1 MTIKWLVF
9 DSNSESLKDA
19 PKQNNSKEQKK
30 EV

>member
-1 MTIKWLVF
+1 MTVKWLVF

-19 PKQNNSKEQKK
+19 PKQKNSKKQRK